1 MFNIGIEI
9 EFLLVSLE
17 ASKNDGDVFDFSKSL
32 AEKYNQFLLHHAEEH
47 PKMHDDMSG
56 EYDGPDLVEWALE
69 GDVTI
74 ETEDEDMPP
83 CMHYH
88 PAASTYLSNLYIT
101 NAV

>member
-9 EFLLVSLE
+9 EFLLISLE
-17 ASKNDGDVFDFSKSL
+17 ASKHD
-32 AEKYNQFLLHHAEEH
+32 AEEH

-56 EYDGPDLVEWALE
+56 EYDGP
-69 GDVTI
+69 
-74 ETEDEDMPP
+74 DEDMPP